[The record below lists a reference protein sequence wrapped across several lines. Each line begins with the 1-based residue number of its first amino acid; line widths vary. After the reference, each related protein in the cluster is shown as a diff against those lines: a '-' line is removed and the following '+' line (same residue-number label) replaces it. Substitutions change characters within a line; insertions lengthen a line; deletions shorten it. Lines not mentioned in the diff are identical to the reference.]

1 MNALF
6 EDPALFRLLL
16 VLSVGVA
23 FAVYTRLHLVGG
35 GSVTGGYVAI
45 LVVTGQWSTLLGS
58 ALVTLLT
65 LIIVRGFVLRFF
77 GLPRSWQFTI
87 AVFIGAVITAVL
99 AAIVPAWISLGEPLG
114 LAITF
119 GAFVIPGLV
128 SYDVSHQGFPQTM
141 LALGLVSGATLAI
154 CVPVFLLL
162 QGLPAGSPDD
172 VPFIQRIP
180 TDLMPFA
187 VIAVIVIGAVLRFS
201 LNLRSGGFIGALFI
215 VEFFSPEAFLAVGAA
230 ALATQVIM
238 ILIEWRVVLSWRQ
251 RAMVALML
259 GALVAWA
266 GLYWASAFGWL
277 PAMEANLYTLSPL
290 LATGLMAADMGRK
303 GSDVL
308 RTFLGTGLAAL
319 ILAVLLWFTTT
330 LGLAAGIGTL
340 LVVSLGLIPGIVALR
355 APRRAAERSGKMRL
369 VELGRLTSPGS
380 RSDGDPPPA

>member
-1 MNALF
+1 
-6 EDPALFRLLL
+6 
-16 VLSVGVA
+16 
-23 FAVYTRLHLVGG
+23 
-35 GSVTGGYVAI
+35 
-45 LVVTGQWSTLLGS
+45 
-58 ALVTLLT
+58 
-65 LIIVRGFVLRFF
+65 
-77 GLPRSWQFTI
+77 
-87 AVFIGAVITAVL
+87 
-99 AAIVPAWISLGEPLG
+99 
-114 LAITF
+114 
-119 GAFVIPGLV
+119 
-128 SYDVSHQGFPQTM
+128 
-141 LALGLVSGATLAI
+141 
-154 CVPVFLLL
+154 
-162 QGLPAGSPDD
+162 
-172 VPFIQRIP
+172 
-180 TDLMPFA
+180 MPFA

-238 ILIEWRVVLSWRQ
+238 SLIEWRVVLSWRQ

-259 GALVAWA
+259 GALVAWG

-340 LVVSLGLIPGIVALR
+340 LVVSLGLIPGILALR

>member
-238 ILIEWRVVLSWRQ
+238 SLIEWRVVLSWRQ